1 MFNQLFILEKSQTQV
16 VSKYYFWC
24 EQSLCPSDKAEFGSE
39 KIKRKR
45 KQQHVANDS
54 FTVKWK
60 TQKTKD
66 SILLKE
72 PNEQTNYKFEQKKTN
87 SRPVLEK
94 NESSVT
100 SLSKFLILKNQLIL
114 LKIQAWKQKKWHK
127 DLLAI
132 RIMLNHKQ

>member
-1 MFNQLFILEKSQTQV
+1 MWSDSGGRQKNIVIDNHFPPVIK
-16 VSKYYFWC
+16 
-24 EQSLCPSDKAEFGSE
+24 QSLALK
-39 KIKRKR
+39 KIKGKR

-54 FTVKWK
+54 FTVKSK
-60 TQKTKD
+60 THKTMD
-66 SILLKE
+66 NFLLEK

-114 LKIQAWKQKKWHK
+114 LKIQAWKQKK
-127 DLLAI
+127 
-132 RIMLNHKQ
+132 